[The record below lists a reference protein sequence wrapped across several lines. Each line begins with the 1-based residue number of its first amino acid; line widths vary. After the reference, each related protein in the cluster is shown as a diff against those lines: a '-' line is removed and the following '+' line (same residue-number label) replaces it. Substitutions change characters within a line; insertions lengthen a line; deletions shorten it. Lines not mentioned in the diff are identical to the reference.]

1 MGRWISLSSFQSH
14 SRWVHFFSGQIG
26 EHFDVDDVVSAPFTL
41 PNTNYTILVEGYT
54 PLNTFEFVKAVPEQF
69 NFREF

>member
-1 MGRWISLSSFQSH
+1 MIID
-14 SRWVHFFSGQIG
+14 SRTVQFFSDKIG
-26 EHFDVDDVVSAPFTL
+26 DQFDVDDIVSAPFTL

-69 NFREF
+69 HFREF

>member
-1 MGRWISLSSFQSH
+1 M
-14 SRWVHFFSGQIG
+14 
-26 EHFDVDDVVSAPFTL
+26 DDVVSAPFTL